1 MKLYAHPASTVSRPV
16 LQFIADNHIP
26 VELQIVDIFKGEHYG
41 EEFTRLNPNRLVP
54 LLEDGDFRLSES
66 ASILR
71 YLADLIDSPAY
82 PKDLK
87 ARARVN
93 EALDWFNANFYRD
106 WGYGLIY
113 PQILGHHKRADETTQ
128 AGTLAWAKQKS
139 EGWLAVLNNHFLGA
153 GNPYLCGDAITI
165 ADYFG
170 LAIMTAGELLHCDF
184 SAYPNVVAWLQRLK
198 VRPSYAEVYAA
209 FLGFAASTKGK
220 DFVTVTPA
228 AKTTAS

>member
-26 VELQIVDIFKGEHYG
+26 VDLQIVDIFKGEHYS
-41 EEFTRLNPNRLVP
+41 EEFTRMNPNRLVP

-71 YLADLIDSPAY
+71 YLADLIDSPTY

-113 PQILGHHKRADETTQ
+113 PQILGHHKRGDEATQ

-139 EGWLAVLNNHFLGA
+139 EGWLSILNNHFLGA
-153 GNPYLCGDAITI
+153 GNPYLCGDTLTI

-170 LAIMTAGELLHCDF
+170 LAITTAGELVDCDF
-184 SAYPNVVAWLQRLK
+184 AAYPNVVAWLARLK

-209 FLGFAASTKGK
+209 FIGFAASLKGK
-220 DFVTVTPA
+220 NFVAIAPATPA
-228 AKTTAS
+228 S

>member
-113 PQILGHHKRADETTQ
+113 PQILGHHKRTDETTQ

-170 LAIMTAGELLHCDF
+170 LAITTAGELLHCDF

-228 AKTTAS
+228 AKTIAS